1 MDAPDLAM
9 RQPVSN
15 VVSIRS
21 SVGVVLGKRQL
32 ARHLD
37 RSPRWIEL
45 KVTEGMPSIPPTARY
60 PHRRFVL
67 AEVEHWLQDG
77 GVKRA
82 STAERLAALEVEVAL
97 LSRVVDE
104 LRIER

>member
-1 MDAPDLAM
+1 MDAVDLAT
-9 RQPVSN
+9 RQRASN
-15 VVSIRS
+15 VVSIRP

-32 ARHLD
+32 AQHLG

-67 AEVEHWLQDG
+67 AEVERWL
-77 GVKRA
+77 
-82 STAERLAALEVEVAL
+82 SPNLAYD
-97 LSRVVDE
+97 RD
-104 LRIER
+104 

>member
-1 MDAPDLAM
+1 MVP
-9 RQPVSN
+9 
-15 VVSIRS
+15 IRA
-21 SVGVVLGKRQL
+21 SVAVALGKRQL
-32 ARHLD
+32 AQHLG
-37 RSPRWIEL
+37 RSQRWIEL
-45 KVTEGMPSIPPTARY
+45 KVTEGMPSIPPTTRY

-77 GVKRA
+77 AQKRP

-97 LSRVVDE
+97 LTRVVGE

>member
-1 MDAPDLAM
+1 MDAADLAT
-9 RQPVSN
+9 RQPASN

-32 ARHLD
+32 AQHLG

-67 AEVEHWLQDG
+67 AEVERWLQDG

-97 LSRVVDE
+97 LARVVDE
-104 LRIER
+104 LRIEK